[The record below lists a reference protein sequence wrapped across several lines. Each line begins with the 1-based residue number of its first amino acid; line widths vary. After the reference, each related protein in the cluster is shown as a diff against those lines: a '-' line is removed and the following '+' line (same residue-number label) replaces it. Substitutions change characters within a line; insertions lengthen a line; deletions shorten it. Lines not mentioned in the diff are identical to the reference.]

1 MTLSNFNLLQGVC
14 DDRPAYLGVGID
26 ACDEGL
32 ENQHLIMTLRQHKA
46 EECPDQVWL
55 RDPSQKQVQ
64 VGCGC
69 HHLITGI
76 LKETPI
82 QWSQ

>member
-1 MTLSNFNLLQGVC
+1 MSQPL
-14 DDRPAYLGVGID
+14 YLAIGTD

-32 ENQHLIMTLRQHKA
+32 ENQHLIVTLRQHKA
-46 EECPDQVWL
+46 EERPDQVWL

-69 HHLITGI
+69 HHLITRI
-76 LKETPI
+76 LKKMTISSHQSDLSAARVKGRE
-82 QWSQ
+82 